1 MITMTAA
8 DEARLL
14 QKAGEQASI
23 AGREMAL
30 SGGGQL
36 DLDRII
42 MLSRNNLKKKNIFQS
57 SYRKH
62 C

>member
-36 DLDRII
+36 DLDLDRII

-57 SYRKH
+57 SYR
-62 C
+62 